1 MLGIGLCSM
10 GYCVEGEEKYL
21 SFYPSR
27 SLAGA
32 SVTKGRLTSEK
43 PTNLFSICLH
53 DVAQW

>member
-1 MLGIGLCSM
+1 MLKGRKNI
-10 GYCVEGEEKYL
+10 
-21 SFYPSR
+21 FYPFR
-27 SLAGA
+27 FLAGA